1 MSEYR
6 LEDELRGTLRR
17 EEPPA
22 GFAAKI
28 LARTVG
34 GPVLHVVPKR
44 GRSWF
49 QRPVGLAMAAALAA
63 LAIVPAVVVEQHRR
77 EQARGLKAKQEL
89 LTALAITREQFQ
101 QAKAK
106 VQRATGEPAGEQ
118 R

>member
-1 MSEYR
+1 MSEHR
-6 LEDELRGTLRR
+6 LEDELRDALRR
-17 EEPPA
+17 EEPPT

-28 LARTVG
+28 LAQTVG
-34 GPVLHVVPKR
+34 GPALQVIPR
-44 GRSWF
+44 RDRSWF
-49 QRPVGLAMAAALAA
+49 QRPVGLAMAAALAS
-63 LAIVPAVVVEQHRR
+63 LAIVPAAMVEQHRR

-106 VQRATGEPAGEQ
+106 VQRATGEQ

>member
-1 MSEYR
+1 MSEHR
-6 LEDELRGTLRR
+6 LEDELRGALRR

-22 GFAAKI
+22 AFAAKI
-28 LARTVG
+28 LAQTVG
-34 GPVLHVVPKR
+34 GPALQVVPQR
-44 GRSWF
+44 GRLWF

-63 LAIVPAVVVEQHRR
+63 LAIVPAAIVEQHRR
-77 EQARGLKAKQEL
+77 EQERGLKAKQEL

-106 VQRATGEPAGEQ
+106 VRNATGEPAGEQ